1 MKTKAVLGK
10 EHDVVLY
17 LCTSTWG
24 QSEYGSLRARLAY
37 VTEDGTEARF
47 CNGAL
52 SGLELHA
59 QFDKGGASA
68 LQPYG
73 QCVQYGER
81 LSTSLEQARGMAKT
95 LGAIDRKLAR
105 YAKDWG
111 PTGDDVGQQV
121 IRFARAIGAEA
132 IIQSMTANRNSGY
145 ILQSDVA
152 EAGYLVGYK
161 MQDAKDGKYDV
172 VR

>member
-1 MKTKAVLGK
+1 MKTRDIFGK

-17 LCTSTWG
+17 LSTSTWG
-24 QSEYGSLRARLAY
+24 QSEFGSLRARPAY
-37 VTEDGTEARF
+37 VTEDGTSARF

-59 QFDKGGASA
+59 QFDKNGARA
-68 LQPYG
+68 FKPYG
-73 QCVQYGER
+73 AEAQYGES
-81 LSTSLEQARGMAKT
+81 LYTSLHKARAMVKT
-95 LGAIDRKLAR
+95 LGTIERKLAK

-121 IRFARAIGAEA
+121 IRFARAVGAKH
-132 IIQSMTANRNSGY
+132 IIRSMTANRNSGY
-145 ILQSDVA
+145 IIRSKVA

-161 MQDAKDGKYDV
+161 LQDAKGGKYDI